1 MNINRNLDSVNIPKG
16 IKINSQGLSDYTQYI
31 AIMDLTN
38 NKYYFKTYDSLSFM
52 EFSLSKELTEQKN
65 VINF

>member
-1 MNINRNLDSVNIPKG
+1 MNINRILDSVNIPKG